1 MRLLFK
7 HWVHVISYAG
17 YTVVPMAVLAV
28 YSSNQWS
35 PSQCRLVC
43 SMVYMEIFCCKKIVM
58 NHENLY
64 TIQKVNTFLHDA
76 T

>member
-7 HWVHVISYAG
+7 LWVHVIPYAG

-43 SMVYMEIFCCKKIVM
+43 SKLYLEFFYVNM

-64 TIQKVNTFLHDA
+64 TLEFYNDS
-76 T
+76 